1 MSNSSIFERKIAPAG
16 GFGTVAGVRT
26 AARTAPV
33 FRLLCAARYG
43 QLGASSRLRLAQY
56 RPALEQ
62 AGIRTTLRAFLPDD
76 YIRALYQHKSRLRPV
91 ASAYLRA
98 FTIGKAARAHDLLW
112 IEKELLPWLPYWL
125 ERRAIGKTPYVLD
138 FDDAWSLRYERSG
151 SALIRYLLG
160 RKFSALLQGAALT
173 ITGNE
178 SLYEWAKREGAAN
191 ILLLPTVIDLDHYAL
206 APEPAGPFTIG
217 WVGTPLT
224 ANYLQ
229 NIAAPL
235 RALAAEAPLRLLII
249 GAPDA
254 EIDGVTCEHADWD
267 ETTEAADIARCHAG
281 IMPLPDDEW
290 ARGKSGYK
298 LIQYMAMGRPA
309 VASPV
314 GANRG
319 IVEHGRSGFLAADD
333 ADWLAALRR
342 LRDEPGLRAAMGAA
356 ARARV
361 EQDFCLQVTAPVL
374 INALKEALAV

>member
-1 MSNSSIFERKIAPAG
+1 MSNSSLFERKIAPAG
-16 GFGTVAGVRT
+16 GFGPLAGGRKVAGL
-26 AARTAPV
+26 TAP

-76 YIRALYQHKSRLRPV
+76 YIRALYRHKSRFWPV
-91 ASAYLRA
+91 ASAYVRA
-98 FTIGKAARAHDLLW
+98 FGIKSEAGRHDLLW

-151 SALIRYLLG
+151 SRLIRYLLG

-178 SLYEWAKREGAAN
+178 YLYEWAKREGAQT
-191 ILLLPTVIDLDHYAL
+191 ILLLPTVIDLEHYEV
-206 APEPAGPFTIG
+206 APEPEGAFTVC

-224 ANYLQ
+224 AKYLQ

-235 RALAAEAPLRLLII
+235 QALAAEAPLRLLII
-249 GAPDA
+249 GAPET
-254 EIDGVTCEHADWD
+254 EIEGVACEHADWD

-319 IVEHGRSGFLAADD
+319 IVEDGRSGFLAADN
-333 ADWLAALRR
+333 AEWFTALRR
-342 LRDEPGLRAAMGAA
+342 LRDDAALRAAMGAA

-374 INALKEALAV
+374 INALKEAVAG